1 MPSIQKKCQNS
12 SKNGAFRAFTL
23 VEMLVVV
30 AIIGILMIVALPA
43 YNNYSTKSKFSEV
56 MLATA
61 PTKTAISACA
71 VSGDCISG
79 NAITLNSGSAGSQ
92 GVNLTGGQLAV
103 FGNLYAFANTIDAE
117 AGVSPTQEA
126 LSLVQAGYGIVEG
139 GPFCFNNSS
148 LFCVAVPNG
157 QPDLPAGH
165 MFLTPSQII
174 TGQVGAPTTNAQI
187 MAALNGGAASSNL
200 PCVGPSST
208 NCSPPTKYVASV
220 SYDNTGVITAT
231 AQTTSGLNGETF
243 VLSPNYSG
251 GRVDWAPSGTCQT
264 RAGGAL
270 C

>member
-1 MPSIQKKCQNS
+1 MHMNESLFASRCRAASVS
-12 SKNGAFRAFTL
+12 SQGSRGFTL
-23 VEMLVVV
+23 VELTVGV
-30 AIIGILMIVALPA
+30 AIIGNLMIVALPA

-56 MLATA
+56 VLATA

-200 PCVGPSST
+200 PCVGRRAPIAHRRRNTWRPFPMTTPVSSRR
-208 NCSPPTKYVASV
+208 PRK
-220 SYDNTGVITAT
+220 
-231 AQTTSGLNGETF
+231 Q
-243 VLSPNYSG
+243 
-251 GRVDWAPSGTCQT
+251 
-264 RAGGAL
+264 RAG
-270 C
+270 